1 MLGRTLPGRRAS
13 FALAQS
19 ANTRLASIG
28 GHVLNVFA
36 RRTAND
42 AIEIPR
48 RQTAHI
54 TFNAYAQP
62 FCFETYLIASPSH
75 SGISD
80 TFSFALIQ
88 VRRLTVS
95 QFDGSIFGLVN
106 RRIVRHFPMHAQWNF
121 LGQIATEIVQTTLVT

>member
-1 MLGRTLPGRRAS
+1 MNAREVELLIAGVCPDGRPLGAVLSFS

-19 ANTRLASIG
+19 ANHRLALIC
-28 GHVLNVFA
+28 GHVLDVFA

-54 TFNAYAQP
+54 TFNAYAQS

-75 SGISD
+75 FVSLPSAGSP
-80 TFSFALIQ
+80 
-88 VRRLTVS
+88 RRFRS
-95 QFDGSIFGLVN
+95 
-106 RRIVRHFPMHAQWNF
+106 R
-121 LGQIATEIVQTTLVT
+121 